1 MCVFGCSLGGLFYTQ
16 GDSSL
21 DAEHS
26 RTVSSS
32 LGSSVHPELYPT
44 SLDYKTFSPEY
55 LKKQNQKHISS
66 QTPNPFP
73 QTWSYFRVPLAHL
86 VPATLDNRNCQM
98 SSR

>member
-26 RTVSSS
+26 QTVSFS

-44 SLDYKTFSPEY
+44 FLDYKTFSPEY
-55 LKKQNQKHISS
+55 LQKQKQKNISS
-66 QTPNPFP
+66 QTPSLFP
-73 QTWSYFRVPLAHL
+73 QTRSYLSVPLAHL
-86 VPATLDNRNCQM
+86 VPCNTGQP
-98 SSR
+98 